1 MSKKVDWPKLK
12 SEYVTTAISTRALA
26 KKHGLAYSTVARRAA
41 NEAWSEARRE
51 FESTYVSEVER
62 KVVDAASD
70 KATDLL
76 SRELRIAEK
85 LSELIEERILTE
97 GKDISTYA
105 IKEYANTIK
114 TLEQVK
120 RSITGQNTD
129 AQERTLKIAEQRLQL
144 DKVKSEREDNTD
156 TNITVVFDGI
166 SDERWSE

>member
-51 FESTYVSEVER
+51 FESTYVSEVEQ
-62 KVVDAASD
+62 KVVKATSD

-85 LSELIEERILTE
+85 LSEIIEKKILTE
-97 GKDISTYA
+97 GEEISTYA
-105 IKEYANTIK
+105 IKNYANTIK
-114 TLEQVK
+114 ILEQVK

-129 AQERTLKIAEQRLQL
+129 AQERTLKIAEQRLQM
-144 DKVKSEREDNTD
+144 DKTKSEREDSTD
-156 TNITVVFDGI
+156 TEIRIVFENGM
-166 SDERWSE
+166 DEEWAK

>member
-51 FESTYVSEVER
+51 FESTYVSEVEQ
-62 KVVDAASD
+62 KVVKATSD

-85 LSELIEERILTE
+85 LSEIIEKKILTE
-97 GKDISTYA
+97 GEDISTYA
-105 IKEYANTIK
+105 IKNYANTIK
-114 TLEQVK
+114 ILEQVK

-129 AQERTLKIAEQRLQL
+129 AQERTLKIAEQRLQM
-144 DKVKSEREDNTD
+144 DKTKSEREDSTD
-156 TNITVVFDGI
+156 TEIRIVFENGM
-166 SDERWSE
+166 DEEWAK

>member
-26 KKHGLAYSTVARRAA
+26 KKYGLAYSTVARRAA

-51 FESTYVSEVER
+51 FESTYVSEVEQ
-62 KVVDAASD
+62 KVVKATSD

-85 LSELIEERILTE
+85 LSEIIEKKILTE
-97 GKDISTYA
+97 GEDISTYA
-105 IKEYANTIK
+105 IKNYANTIK
-114 TLEQVK
+114 ILEQVK

-129 AQERTLKIAEQRLQL
+129 AQERTLKIAEQRLQM
-144 DKVKSEREDNTD
+144 DKTKSEREDSTD
-156 TNITVVFDGI
+156 TEIRIVFENGM
-166 SDERWSE
+166 DEEWAK